1 VSTSNAQG
9 IVSTRL
15 TLGNT
20 PGTFQV
26 RVGVP
31 NTTVVANFTI
41 TVTPALGGLT
51 AVSGGNQSAQAN
63 AAFGQPLV
71 VRVTPS
77 AGVSPAGIP
86 VTFTVT
92 SGSATLSSGSATTNS
107 AGEASVTVTA
117 GSTPGPVVVTAS
129 AGGFNTTFNL
139 TVSPPGPQFGLG
151 NLLNAAG
158 FLPVQRIAPGML
170 LTITGTGIASH
181 VQGTVLPGIVGPY
194 PTTLSGVEV
203 LIGGLAA
210 PILHVANAGGREQVT
225 VQVPFELP
233 TSGNTSITIRVQGG
247 STTLQNVPLGPLQPG
262 IFETEIGGQRWAVLI
277 RQDGSFVTPTSPARR
292 GDRLRFFAHGLGPVS
307 PTTATN
313 QAGTG
318 DQQVN
323 AQLIIGVNNA
333 GVPGTITAEYVE
345 GFVGLYLVTF
355 TVPDD
360 APSGQ
365 RISLSMGAVG
375 TDGQV
380 YYSNTTSFTVQ

>member
-1 VSTSNAQG
+1 
-9 IVSTRL
+9 
-15 TLGNT
+15 
-20 PGTFQV
+20 
-26 RVGVP
+26 
-31 NTTVVANFTI
+31 
-41 TVTPALGGLT
+41 
-51 AVSGGNQSAQAN
+51 
-63 AAFGQPLV
+63 
-71 VRVTPS
+71 
-77 AGVSPAGIP
+77 VSPAGIP
-86 VTFTVT
+86 VTFTVS
-92 SGSATLSSGSATTNS
+92 SGSATLSSNSASTNA

-117 GSTPGPVVVTAS
+117 GANQGPVVITAS
-129 AGGFNTTFNL
+129 AGGFNAIFNL
-139 TVSPPGPQFGLG
+139 TVSPPGPQFTLS

-158 FLPVQRIAPGML
+158 FQPVQRVAPGML
-170 LTITGTGIASH
+170 LTITGTGIAPG
-181 VQGTVLPGIVGPY
+181 VQGTVIPGMVGPY
-194 PTTLSGVEV
+194 PTTLAGVEV

-210 PILHVANAGGREQVT
+210 PIVHVANVGGREQVT

-247 STTLQNVPLGPLQPG
+247 STTLQNVPLGALQPG
-262 IFETEIGGQRWAVLI
+262 IFETDISGQRWAVLI
-277 RQDGSFVTPTSPARR
+277 RQDGSFVTPSSPARR

-333 GVPGTITAEYVE
+333 GVPGTVTAEYVE

-355 TVPDD
+355 TVPED

-375 TDGQV
+375 PDGQT
-380 YYSNTTSFTVQ
+380 YYSNTTGFPIQ